1 VFPLVVQKR
10 SFNLANLYSMPDYSA
25 SIDTTKFAQAVK
37 FVFENSAKA
46 IPDIVN
52 RGALVAIIGG
62 RGVQGAMQRTMKASA
77 ARIREVDPS
86 IIAAFVRKKHKGQKH
101 TKAEWNRLV
110 KREYARRVA
119 AIGYTANVG
128 WNNAA
133 MAFGGRGI
141 GRRSTGKGYASSG
154 YGKPAIATTGAVTA
168 EFANTAPA
176 ATLIGQAPLQDA
188 LNDTARDMIQH
199 MEEKIGGIFRSQSA
213 K

>member
-1 VFPLVVQKR
+1 MSGYDV
-10 SFNLANLYSMPDYSA
+10 
-25 SIDTTKFAQAVK
+25 SIDTSKFTQAVK
-37 FVFENSAKA
+37 YVFETSAKA
-46 IPDIVN
+46 LPEIVN

-77 ARIREVDPS
+77 ARIREVDPGL
-86 IIAAFVRKKHKGQKH
+86 IAAFVRKKYRGQKK

-110 KREYARRVA
+110 KREYARRIA

-133 MAFGGRGI
+133 IAFGGRGI
-141 GRRSTGKGYASSG
+141 GGRRASGKGYAQSG
-154 YGKPAIATTGAVTA
+154 YGRPAQSGSSVVA

-176 ATLIGQAPLQDA
+176 AVLIGQDALQAA
-188 LNDTARDMIQH
+188 LNDTARDMVEH
-199 MEEKIGGIFRSQSA
+199 ADEKLTRIFASQSVA